1 MEIIHLVLGKANPNR
16 MNGVNKVVFQLATE
30 QSKMGRD
37 VSVWGITKNI
47 THDYGNRNFKT
58 LLFPA
63 EQNTFKISKALR
75 LAIKAAKHRNTVF
88 HIHGGWIPTFY
99 SISSILKKHKIPFV
113 FTPHGSY
120 NSIAMNK
127 NKWVKK
133 IYFELFEK
141 KLLNRT
147 QKIHCI
153 GKSEI
158 EGLSHIY
165 HTPKTFLMPYGYKN
179 DAKSYRDYPR
189 EESKFI
195 IGFIGRLDIH
205 TKGLDL
211 LIDAFN
217 KFQENRKNTEL
228 WIIGDSE
235 QRSQLQETINKN
247 ALQGK
252 VILWGKKFGEEKNNL
267 LQKMHVFAHPS
278 RNEGLPSSVLE
289 AASFGVPCI
298 VSEATNVGSFVKKHE
313 CGIVVTNEN
322 SEEITEALLALDKR
336 RQNKILCK
344 LGDKAREMVNAE
356 FNWNRLVIE
365 FDKLY
370 SK

>member
-30 QSKMGRD
+30 QCKMGRN
-37 VSVWGITKNI
+37 VSVWGITKNT
-47 THDYGNRNFKT
+47 THDYGNRNFNT

-63 EQNTFKISKALR
+63 EQNTFKISRTLR
-75 LAIKAAKHRNTVF
+75 LAIKEAKNRNTVF
-88 HIHGGWIPTFY
+88 HIHGGWVPTFY

-120 NSIAMNK
+120 NSIAMKK

-141 KLLNRT
+141 KLLKRT

-158 EGLSHIY
+158 EGLSNIFK
-165 HTPKTFLMPYGYKN
+165 TSKTFLMPYGYKN
-179 DAKSYRDYPR
+179 VSDTRKDFPR

-211 LIDAFN
+211 LIEAFN
-217 KFQENRKNTEL
+217 KFQEKRKNSEL
-228 WIIGDSE
+228 WIVGDSE
-235 QRSQLQETINKN
+235 QRSQLQNTINSNK
-247 ALQGK
+247 LQDK
-252 VILWGKKFGEEKNNL
+252 VILWGKKFGDDKNNL
-267 LQKMHVFAHPS
+267 LQKMHAFAHPS
-278 RNEGLPSSVLE
+278 RNEGLPSAVLE

-298 VSEATNVGSFVKKHE
+298 VSEATNVGAFVKKHE
-313 CGIVVTNEN
+313 CGIVVSNEN
-322 SEEITEALLALDKR
+322 SEEITDALLALDNKR
-336 RQNKILCK
+336 ENKVLHK
-344 LGDKAREMVNAE
+344 LGDKARAMVDTE
-356 FNWNRLVIE
+356 FNWNHLVIE
-365 FDKLY
+365 FDNLY
-370 SK
+370 NN